1 MIRYG
6 VLGFISGQFLILFA
20 ISMLLPIAVGVG
32 YRDEGLAVLSYTA
45 LGCVVSGL
53 ALMRICPRSQA
64 DLTLREGIM
73 LVVMLWT
80 GVMIVGAIPFIFSP
94 WFPTAI
100 DAIFEATA
108 GFTTTGGTVLPD
120 VEVLPRSIQM
130 WRCFSHWLG
139 GVGIILLAIAILPL
153 LGIGSMALYKAQ
165 AGAMKSER
173 LKPRVIETARALWK
187 FYVAATVIQYAALR
201 FAGMDWFDSLCHTFS
216 TMGTGGFSTRTASVG
231 YYNSAPIEYIIVLF
245 MIIAG
250 LNFTVHYRAVR
261 DRSILT
267 YFRDIEFRVFLTI
280 IAVATFVTM
289 ISLLENQRYGLELAF
304 RRALFQV
311 ASMASTTGFATDNY
325 ELWAPLPQMLLFVVG
340 ALGAN
345 TGSTAG
351 GIKSFR
357 FYVILLSLKREFK
370 KMVERRAVFAIRI
383 GGQVLSEAQVHSA
396 LSFVLMVVMFLAVA
410 SCMLAALG
418 VDMLTSVT
426 TAASCMFSV
435 GPAFGTVGPA
445 ENYSH
450 LPGMAKLI
458 LSICMLAGR
467 VEFFTLLLVF
477 APAFWRK

>member
-6 VLGFISGQFLILFA
+6 SLGFISGQFLIVFA
-20 ISMLLPIAVGVG
+20 ISMLLPIAVGIA
-32 YRDEGLAVLSYTA
+32 YRDEGLQILSFTA
-45 LGCVVSGL
+45 LGCLISGL
-53 ALMRICPRSQA
+53 LLMRYCHRPQA

-73 LVVMLWT
+73 LVVILWT
-80 GVMIVGAIPFIFSP
+80 GVMIVGAIPFAFSP
-94 WFPTAI
+94 WFPSVV
-100 DAIFEATA
+100 DAIFESTA
-108 GFTTTGGTVLPD
+108 GFTTTGATVLAD
-120 VEVLPRSIQM
+120 VEVLPHSIQM

-165 AGAMKSER
+165 AGVLRSER
-173 LKPRVIETARALWK
+173 LKPRVIETARSLWQ
-187 FYVAATVIQYAALR
+187 FYVAATVVEYVALR
-201 FAGMDWFDSLCHTFS
+201 LAGMNWFDSLCHTFS
-216 TMGTGGFSTRTASVG
+216 TMGTGGFSTKTASVG
-231 YYNSAPIEYIIVLF
+231 HFNSAAVEYVIIFF
-245 MIIAG
+245 MIVAG
-250 LNFTVHYRAVR
+250 LNFTVHYRAAHQ
-261 DRSILT
+261 RSLLI
-267 YFRDIEFRVFLTI
+267 YFRDIEFRVFLATI
-280 IAVATFVTM
+280 AGATFLTT
-289 ISLLENQRYGLELAF
+289 ISLFENHTYGLELSF

-311 ASMASTTGFATDNY
+311 TSMASTTGFATDNY

-340 ALGAN
+340 VLGAN

-357 FYVILLSLKREFK
+357 VYVMLLSLKREFK

-396 LSFVLMVVMFLAVA
+396 LSLVLMVFVFLGLS

-426 TAASCMFSV
+426 AAASCMFSV

-445 ENYSH
+445 ENYGH
-450 LPGMAKLI
+450 LPEMAKVI